1 MHFGGSK
8 GFLTLVLFLVAGALL
23 GSMLGSFLE
32 TENLTGILAYLCNTY
47 ELFNLNDVMMNLGV
61 LQFHFGL
68 RIAPNLMSIIGLCIA
83 AWLFNRF

>member
-32 TENLTGILAYLCNTY
+32 TENLTGILAYL
-47 ELFNLNDVMMNLGV
+47 
-61 LQFHFGL
+61 
-68 RIAPNLMSIIGLCIA
+68 
-83 AWLFNRF
+83 

>member
-32 TENLTGILAYLCNTY
+32 TENLTGILAYLCKTY
-47 ELFNLNDVMMNLGV
+47 EVFNLN
-61 LQFHFGL
+61 
-68 RIAPNLMSIIGLCIA
+68 IAPNLMSIIGLCIA
-83 AWLFNRF
+83 AWLFNRFLNEKRLFQG

>member
-8 GFLTLVLFLVAGALL
+8 GFLTLVLFLVAGAL
-23 GSMLGSFLE
+23 E
-32 TENLTGILAYLCNTY
+32 TENLTGILAYLCKTY
-47 ELFNLNDVMMNLGV
+47 EVFNLNDVMMNLGV

>member
-23 GSMLGSFLE
+23 GSFLE
-32 TENLTGILAYLCNTY
+32 TENLTGILAYLCKTY
-47 ELFNLNDVMMNLGV
+47 EVFNLNDVMMNLGV